1 MVSLPKL
8 YHLMNNQLPNYQHP
22 KQLLRGYVFFISLC
36 CLVLWALM
44 ALSSCTSYKEFDP
57 TTGNQTIAFSTM
69 GNIGVTTSHT
79 GDSNSATNGGIP
91 LLGGGYANKDIMVA
105 VENTQAPPALEVG
118 QLKIQGTVD
127 HSTMADSLGGWTWR
141 VVRTV
146 VTGAVFK
153 EGISAWRADKLAGHN
168 EALGLAKVGANERV
182 AVTREGTKVA
192 LAKTNAETA
201 IALKP

>member
-1 MVSLPKL
+1 MKTPLP
-8 YHLMNNQLPNYQHP
+8 QYQSTR
-22 KQLLRGYVFFISLC
+22 QLLKSYTFFISLC
-36 CLVLWALM
+36 CLILWLLM
-44 ALSSCTSYKEFDP
+44 AMSGCTRYKEFDP
-57 TTGNQTIAFSTM
+57 LTGNQTIAFATM

-91 LLGGGYANKDIMVA
+91 ILGGGYANKDIMVA

-118 QLKIQGTVD
+118 KLKIQGTVD

-153 EGISAWRADKLAGHN
+153 EGISAWRADKLAGHT
-168 EALGLAKVGANERV
+168 EATDLARIGANERV

-192 LAKTNAETA
+192 LAKTSSETA